1 MSKKRKDTNI
11 LNEAEATYTSGS
23 AGNTVYFFNTID
35 EQEADNYQY
44 LASLSPE
51 QHLENATAL
60 IKRIFADELKK
71 NKTIVKRII
80 FADKIFFSK
89 KLKSS

>member
-1 MSKKRKDTNI
+1 MIKKRKETNI
-11 LNEAEATYTSGS
+11 LKEPGVSYIVSSTS
-23 AGNTVYFFNTID
+23 NTIHFFNSIE

-60 IKRIFADELKK
+60 IKRIFATELKK
-71 NKTIVKRII
+71 NKTMVKRIT
-80 FADKIFFSK
+80 FD
-89 KLKSS
+89 